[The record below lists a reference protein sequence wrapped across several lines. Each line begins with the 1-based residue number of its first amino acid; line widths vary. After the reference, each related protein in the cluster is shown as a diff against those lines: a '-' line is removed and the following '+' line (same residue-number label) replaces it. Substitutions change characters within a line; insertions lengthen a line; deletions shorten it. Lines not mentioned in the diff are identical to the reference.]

1 MRILNDSKYSSCFF
15 GREMCLHSTHSCLY
29 FVLSWLEA
37 NINNCQS
44 QVVGEQVFLF
54 CYVLCLSIWNLM
66 SWIGKSKWSLP
77 PPSPPWSNPVPRKT
91 VESITHTLA
100 AELPSSL
107 RVLGRRLYHIRL
119 EVVIIAV
126 AVTTLPALKHLL
138 FVFPIHL
145 RVHRNGWI
153 SELVCG
159 CRDEDQESSDNLIG
173 FPPMSPFP

>member
-1 MRILNDSKYSSCFF
+1 
-15 GREMCLHSTHSCLY
+15 MCLHSTHSCLY

-44 QVVGEQVFLF
+44 QMVGEQVFLF

-66 SWIGKSKWSLP
+66 SWIGKSKWSPAPHP
-77 PPSPPWSNPVPRKT
+77 PPQATQFQEWQWSQQPTPGSR
-91 VESITHTLA
+91 A
-100 AELPSSL
+100 AQLSGSW
-107 RVLGRRLYHIRL
+107 GRRLYHIRL
-119 EVVIIAV
+119 EVVIITV

-145 RVHRNGWI
+145 RVHGNGWI

-159 CRDEDQESSDNLIG
+159 RRDEDQESCGISQA
-173 FPPMSPFP
+173 FPQCPPFHK